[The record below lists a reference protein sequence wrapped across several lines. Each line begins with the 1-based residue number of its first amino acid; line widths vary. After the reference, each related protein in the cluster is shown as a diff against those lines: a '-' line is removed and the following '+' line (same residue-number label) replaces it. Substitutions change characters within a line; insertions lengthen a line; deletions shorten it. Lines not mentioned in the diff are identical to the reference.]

1 MRLYLIQYAPCK
13 LQSVW
18 QAQLR
23 EKQKQLESLVGELN
37 MEQAKADEH
46 RDAIARLQK
55 EHVELKRLLLA
66 AKKRERKFK
75 GMKPRNDIL
84 DEGTCTDEKEQTPP
98 DLQMQEQ
105 PACSGQTLSQSPPEA
120 VYA

>member
-1 MRLYLIQYAPCK
+1 M
-13 LQSVW
+13 V

-55 EHVELKRLLLA
+55 EHVELKRLVLA
-66 AKKRERKFK
+66 AKKRERRLK
-75 GMKPRNDIL
+75 GKKLKVVDPQEDVTCQQEDDQQIL
-84 DEGTCTDEKEQTPP
+84 SS
-98 DLQMQEQ
+98 DLDVGDVHE
-105 PACSGQTLSQSPPEA
+105 EA
-120 VYA
+120 VCADVSAAGDLKDVLAEAQQNVCA

>member
-1 MRLYLIQYAPCK
+1 MLRFG
-13 LQSVW
+13 V

-23 EKQKQLESLVGELN
+23 EKQKQLEGLVGELN

-46 RDAIARLQK
+46 KDAIARLQK

-66 AKKRERKFK
+66 AKKRERKHNYK
-75 GMKPRNDIL
+75 GKKPRIEMLED
-84 DEGTCTDEKEQTPP
+84 GTCTEEKEQTPP
-98 DLQMQEQ
+98 EVQMQEQ
-105 PACSGQTLSQSPPEA
+105 AACNGQMLSQNPTEA

>member
-1 MRLYLIQYAPCK
+1 MCVRQWLSQYAP
-13 LQSVW
+13 LLLESGL

-46 RDAIARLQK
+46 KDAIARLQK
-55 EHVELKRLLLA
+55 EHVELQCLLLA
-66 AKKRERKFK
+66 AKKRERKHK
-75 GMKPRNDIL
+75 GKKPRIEML
-84 DEGTCTDEKEQTPP
+84 DESTCTEEKEQTNP
-98 DLQMQEQ
+98 QVQVQEQ
-105 PACSGQTLSQSPPEA
+105 NGQIVDQNPTEA